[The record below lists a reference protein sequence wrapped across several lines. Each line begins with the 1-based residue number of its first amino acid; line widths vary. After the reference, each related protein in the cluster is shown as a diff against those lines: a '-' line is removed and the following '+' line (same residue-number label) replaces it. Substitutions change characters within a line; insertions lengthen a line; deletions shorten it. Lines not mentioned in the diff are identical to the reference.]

1 MAIIPLVRVI
11 IFILITILSLVVL
24 GLCAHIE
31 WLISGYVDIYSSF
44 VPLGLGVS
52 CLSIVSLPLFL
63 ALGNLRR
70 ACTSTIIFE
79 IIWFFILWMLWGG
92 TAGDTVAGK
101 AYYYPVGC
109 SGLNDYYGYP
119 VDPVVTQLCSEITA
133 VEAFAFVNFVC
144 AFIYFDVIFLYA
156 IINAIRGRGVWTVSV
171 KEAATGVLNPG
182 VAVVQPQFHAPPAM
196 QYQSYSAYPSNV
208 PPTQPYGVPPQQGPF
223 QSPPAQPYAPY
234 QPGVPQGL
242 PAQPYHAYPQ
252 PMTPQSPPPQQYNA
266 YAQQS
271 PQAPVPPASEPA
283 IQLRPCSRFSAT
295 GQLCCLHSRP
305 DCQQHLSS
313 PATELRL
320 APRQRSPG
328 PASVA

>member
-1 MAIIPLVRVI
+1 MAIIPLFRVI

-63 ALGNLRR
+63 ALGNMRR
-70 ACTSTIIFE
+70 VCTSTIIFE
-79 IIWFFILWMLWGG
+79 IIWFFILWMLWAG

-101 AYYYPVGC
+101 AYYYPGGC
-109 SGLNDYYGYP
+109 SVLNNYY
-119 VDPVVTQLCSEITA
+119 VDPAVTQICSEITA
-133 VEAFAFVNFVC
+133 IEVFAFVNFLC
-144 AFIYFDVIFLYA
+144 AFIYYDVIFLYA

-182 VAVVQPQFHAPPAM
+182 VAMVQPQFHAPPAM

-208 PPTQPYGVPPQQGPF
+208 PPTQPYGE
-223 QSPPAQPYAPY
+223 SLKAS
-234 QPGVPQGL
+234 L
-242 PAQPYHAYPQ
+242 PSRTMRIQQ
-252 PMTPQSPPPQQYNA
+252 PMSPQSPPPQQYNA
-266 YAQQS
+266 YSQQS
-271 PQAPVPPASEPA
+271 PQAPVPPVQSQPYNYAPA
-283 IQLRPCSRFSAT
+283 PGSQQQVNYAT
-295 GQLCCLHSRP
+295 YTPSPTANNG
-305 DCQQHLSS
+305 LSP

-320 APRQRSPG
+320 APHQRSPG